1 MNAFERYSTFFCQAL
16 PTQTFLFS
24 FLLLVSSFHAQN
36 VSWSP
41 AQKFSRDTRT
51 FGYVA
56 SDSSGFLVMEE
67 NVKESAVTFHH
78 YTYPDPKIKEVVD
91 YKYGNDMGRSFEHVV
106 ASRDQVML
114 FTSEYVRENEQFQI
128 YCTLFD
134 KRGNKISDAAL
145 VHITLAESKSDV
157 PEFGVVLSPD
167 SSKMLLYFDP
177 PFARKSTE
185 TLSFKCY
192 DMSLDLLW
200 EKEIL
205 LPYSNDIVQVHS
217 FLIDNNANIYMMS
230 GENPEKDSRKWQRPM
245 GGRYVVFFYN
255 ARDKKLKEYDLSLK
269 DKQVV
274 SVRFALNAVQDV
286 VVCGYYSNDFRFS
299 ASGTF
304 LFSITAGGGSVKAAT
319 FMPFSQDFV
328 AKLVKASRS
337 DEGAIPDFYLDK
349 MFIREDNSILLIG
362 EQYYTSEFIITDPT
376 TGRQTIEYRFNFD
389 DLIATRIDQNGRHL
403 WNVKIPKRQYT
414 TSDTEHFSYACFD
427 DGRKTRLYFN
437 DHPDNEQKLSAMPEG
452 DASLWSGGR
461 QSVTVCV
468 ELSPEGKLSRKT
480 IIQNKERDGA
490 LSPLVGNVDCYQPE
504 ILGYKE
510 GRDYR
515 FLMITT
521 AE

>member
-1 MNAFERYSTFFCQAL
+1 MNAFERYSFFFFKAL
-16 PTQTFLFS
+16 PAKSFVLS
-24 FLLLVSSFHAQN
+24 FLLFASSLCAQDLT
-36 VSWSP
+36 WSP
-41 AQKFSRDTRT
+41 LQKFSRDTRT

-56 SDSSGFLVMEE
+56 SDQSGFLVMEE
-67 NVKESAVTFHH
+67 NVKESVVTFHH
-78 YTYPDPKIKEVVD
+78 YVYPDLKIKDVVE
-91 YKYGNDMGRSFEHVV
+91 YKYGNDKGRSFEHVV
-106 ASRDQVML
+106 ASREQVMV
-114 FTSEYVRENEQFQI
+114 FTSEYAKENEQFQI
-128 YCTLFD
+128 YCTLFN
-134 KRGNKISDAAL
+134 KQGKKISDAAL
-145 VHITLAESKSDV
+145 VHYTVAESKSDV
-157 PEFGVVLSPD
+157 PEFGVVMSPD

-205 LPYSNDIVQVHS
+205 LPYTNDIVQVHS
-217 FLIDNNANIYMMS
+217 FLIDNNSNIYMMS

-245 GGRYVVFFYN
+245 GGKYVVFFYN

-274 SVRFALNAVQDV
+274 SVRFALNAAQDV
-286 VVCGYYSNDFRFS
+286 IVCGYYSNDFRFS

-304 LFSITAGGGSVKAAT
+304 LFSITAGGGPVKAAT
-319 FMPFSQDFV
+319 FMPFTQDFV

-337 DEGAIPDFYLDK
+337 DDGAIPDFYLDK
-349 MFIREDNSILLIG
+349 MFIRDDNSILLIG

-403 WNVKIPKRQYT
+403 WNAKIPKRQFT

-427 DGRKTRLYFN
+427 DGQNTRFYFN
-437 DHPDNEQKLSAMPEG
+437 DHPENEHKLSAMPEG

-468 ELSPEGKLSRKT
+468 ELLPEGKFSRKT
-480 IIQNKERDGA
+480 IVQNKERDGA
-490 LSPLVGNVDCYQPE
+490 LSPMVGNVDCNLPE
-504 ILGYKE
+504 VLGYKE

-515 FLMITT
+515 FLLRTP
-521 AE
+521 AK